1 MTFRVATAHT
11 AQQPQDRWVTMA
23 LPESLLQG
31 VRSGYRYRAP
41 NGSTFVI
48 GDPVGSGNTRLAH
61 LHRIFQKWENQE
73 LVIDPSIELGP
84 CRTCPGDTPTRIL
97 VTGTIDGVAV
107 AHEITLTSTVHSD
120 AILKVWKIR
129 ERILN
134 VQAQQTK
141 CTAEGYLYQWGNHPI
156 MTCELTFVASNP
168 AVDSLRA
175 DVTDLR
181 VVFLDADAVF
191 PRWKS
196 YQQISNGTA
205 MNDAMLIAGSDYIA
219 DGQATTGY
227 VFDIVDM
234 RPGTD
239 PINLLGVT
247 EGPAYAMLHPDDWEG
262 HLFMQGGMPDLLP
275 ADQADGGVSA
285 INALIAF
292 WGSEKARNNRWDPPD
307 RIGGLWR
314 QPGAPSERADYGSG
328 HPASLLS
335 AGQLSAWAI
344 DMNLAASM
352 REWIRAASHYRES
365 NAEIVDWDDH
375 PLAHAHGEKRHGGT
389 AYNGGGQPGGP
400 DLFGQSHLDMPEYQ
414 DAHDIGARNYEHWTS
429 NQLLATACVTGSF
442 LLYDRLREISRAFAR
457 AFTGYYTGW
466 QTEGWGIFQQLI
478 SVGHRAEGRSR
489 KSVSRA
495 YWLTGE
501 TQVRDA
507 LWQRLR
513 SCAGEQDLYS
523 QTWGD
528 IFKYQI
534 LRATPYEMFTLNL
547 QNPASGYFDDPS
559 LGIASADRWSWI
571 PWQVGLAIEGLHD
584 TLLATGDP
592 TYETPLGVLEQPLHY
607 ILTRLCETFVRYGWV
622 WNSVAEEYFMPKAI
636 RWAAPNGDREGLD
649 MPVDHSL
656 YQPGVANNLQPWIQD
671 SRDTAYAEWNWAGL
685 KVALEHY
692 LTQDSDRVKAQ
703 AIDAQLKAAFEA
715 STDFGLARYNNG
727 DPYFPVGA
735 RYGVSSTGQ
744 LGNA

>member
-247 EGPAYAMLHPDDWEG
+247 EGPAYAMLHADDWRG
-262 HLFMQGGMPDLLP
+262 HYFMQGGTPDLLP
-275 ADQADGGVSA
+275 ADQADSGLAA
-285 INALIAF
+285 INEMIQF
-292 WGSEKARNNRWDPPD
+292 WGTEKGRNNRWDPPD

-314 QPGAPSERADYGSG
+314 YPGSPSERADYGPG
-328 HPASLLS
+328 HPASLLA
-335 AGQLSAWAI
+335 AGKLSAWAL
-344 DMNLAASM
+344 DMNIAAAM
-352 REWIRAASHYRES
+352 REWIRSASHYRETD
-365 NAEIVDWDDH
+365 ARIIDFDDYPGFHADGERRHWH
-375 PLAHAHGEKRHGGT
+375 PSAGDEL
-389 AYNGGGQPGGP
+389 
-400 DLFGQSHLDMPEYQ
+400 LGQSHQVVPIGAN
-414 DAHDIGARNYEHWTS
+414 AHDINPRNCEHWTS

-442 LLYDRLREISRAFAR
+442 LLHDRVRELGRVYGRAH
-457 AFTGYYTGW
+457 TGYWSGPYSGNYS
-466 QTEGWGIFQQLI
+466 QLI
-478 SVGHRAEGRSR
+478 NVGHRAEGRMR
-489 KSVSRA
+489 KSVARG

-501 TQVRDA
+501 NQA
-507 LWQRLR
+507 KAGLQQRIR
-513 SCAGEQDLYS
+513 SKPSNQDLYS
-523 QTWGD
+523 MSWGD
-528 IFKYQI
+528 VFKKQVFI
-534 LRATPYEMFTLNL
+534 ESPYEMFLLNVD
-547 QNPASGYFDDPS
+547 NPEPDDGYFDDIGLPVEEQWF
-559 LGIASADRWSWI
+559 IV
-571 PWQVGLAIEGLHD
+571 PWQIGLCIEGLHD

-592 TYETPLGVLEQPLHY
+592 TYETELGILEQPLRY
-607 ILTRLCETFVRYGWV
+607 VLRRLGRTFIRYGWV
-622 WNSVAEEYFMPKAI
+622 YDPVNERYFCPKAI
-636 RWAAPNGDREGLD
+636 RFMAPFGDPSGLD

-656 YQPGVANNLQPWIQD
+656 YDPTESHSEARYILD
-671 SRDTAYAEWNWAGL
+671 DRDTAYSQWNWAGV
-685 KVALEHY
+685 KVLLEGGY
-692 LTQDSDRVKAQ
+692 LLEDDDIAKAQ
-703 AIDAQLKAAFEA
+703 AIDAHMTAVFQA
-715 STDFGLARYNNG
+715 STDHGLARYNAG

-735 RYGVSSTGQ
+735 RYGVSATGQ
-744 LGNA
+744 LGVA